1 MFLLL
6 IAGLPQSADGRL
18 FVWENLF
25 SIIATIIMACI
36 RFSIICNIFA
46 IRIFHFFFSLI
57 FNHFDTN
64 ELLFYVNSRV

>member
-46 IRIFHFFFSLI
+46 IRIFHFFSLWFLI
-57 FNHFDTN
+57 TSTN